1 MPYNFLEASVFHM
14 KKPVGGRG
22 HLRQT
27 SKEDSEIPW
36 SNHYTI
42 NLNVILKSIR

>member
-14 KKPVGGRG
+14 KKPVGGCG

-27 SKEDSEIPW
+27 NKEDSEIPW
-36 SNHYTI
+36 SGHYT
-42 NLNVILKSIR
+42 

>member
-36 SNHYTI
+36 SNHYT
-42 NLNVILKSIR
+42 